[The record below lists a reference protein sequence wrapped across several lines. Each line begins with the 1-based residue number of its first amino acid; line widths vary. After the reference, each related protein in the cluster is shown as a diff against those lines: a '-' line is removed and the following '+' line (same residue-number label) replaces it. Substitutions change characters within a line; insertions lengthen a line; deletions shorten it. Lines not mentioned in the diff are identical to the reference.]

1 VAAAYSSTVKVWNST
16 TGVVLNTITGHTD
29 YVYSLAFSPDG
40 TKLLTGSLDN
50 TAKLWN
56 ASTGAVIRTFTGHT
70 SDVLSVAFSTDG
82 TQVLTGSTDHTAK
95 LWNASTGAETL
106 TFTGHTKPVQSVA
119 FSPDGT
125 KVLTGGDRTAKLWD
139 ASTGILIHTFAGQTY
154 NVYSVA
160 FSPDGTKVLT
170 GSDDNTAKLWNA
182 ATGES
187 LDVCVPDLKG
197 QTRPAADTMLTFAY
211 LTTGVA
217 IQEYSDTVAVGSI
230 ISQYPEAGTQAA
242 YGSAVNLVV
251 SLGTRPITGTIIING
266 NRSATNN
273 AQVTLALTW
282 SGGAGIGVVRMR
294 FSNDGSTWNA
304 WTPLQ
309 STLPYTLPGPDGY
322 KTVRVQYLDKLN
334 NRSAVFS
341 DYIRL
346 DTTPPTGAIIINNSA
361 LTTTTQSVTLG
372 LTFADGT
379 GAGVTRMR
387 FSDNGSTWS
396 YWMLPA
402 TTRAHTLPAG
412 LGYHTVRVQY
422 LDGANNYSPIYND
435 YIKLV
440 AP

>member
-1 VAAAYSSTVKVWNST
+1 V
-16 TGVVLNTITGHTD
+16 
-29 YVYSLAFSPDG
+29 AFSPDG
-40 TKLLTGSLDN
+40 TRVLSGSQDY

-56 ASTGAVIRTFTGHT
+56 ASTGAVTCTFSGHT
-70 SDVLSVAFSTDG
+70 GFVTSVAFSPDG
-82 TQVLTGSTDHTAK
+82 TKILTGSGDKTAK
-95 LWNASTGAETL
+95 LWDTATGAELHTFNEL
-106 TFTGHTKPVQSVA
+106 TDSVSSVA

-125 KVLTGGDRTAKLWD
+125 KVLTGLTNGTSQLWSIPGVSVDTSVPNVTGYTQVD
-139 ASTGILIHTFAGQTY
+139 AGIALLSSCLNVGLITQ
-154 NVYSVA
+154 
-160 FSPDGTKVLT
+160 
-170 GSDDNTAKLWNA
+170 
-182 ATGES
+182 
-187 LDVCVPDLKG
+187 
-197 QTRPAADTMLTFAY
+197 Q
-211 LTTGVA
+211 
-217 IQEYSDTVAVGSI
+217 YSDTVAASLV
-230 ISQYPEAGTQAA
+230 ISQDPEAGAQARF
-242 YGSAVNLVV
+242 GSAVNLVL
-251 SLGTRPITGTIIING
+251 SLGPKPIAGTIVING

-273 AQVTLALTW
+273 AQVALALTW

-304 WTPLQ
+304 WAPLQ
-309 STLPYTLPGPDGY
+309 STLPYTLPTPDGY

-346 DTTPPTGAIIINNSA
+346 DTTPPTGSIIINNGA
-361 LTTTTQSVTLG
+361 LTTTSQSVTLG
-372 LTFADGT
+372 LTCADGT

-422 LDGANNYSPIYND
+422 LDGANNYSPVYND